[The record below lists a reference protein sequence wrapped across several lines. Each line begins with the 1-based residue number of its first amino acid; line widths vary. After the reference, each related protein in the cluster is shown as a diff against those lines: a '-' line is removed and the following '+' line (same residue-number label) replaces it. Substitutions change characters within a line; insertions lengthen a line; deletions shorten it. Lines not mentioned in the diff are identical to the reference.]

1 MDEVKLS
8 QFTINITLENYMRYS
23 KSLELRNIAK
33 LIELYKKAYA
43 KDGCWIEITLGI
55 RDIGILDMEI
65 YLLGT
70 KPFMIMN
77 TVPDFDHD

>member
-1 MDEVKLS
+1 VKLS